1 MTSEDG
7 GGDGSDGFLRDMAAQ
22 SARAHDFDR
31 RIRWSR
37 LSRALRVPYVADPA
51 ADPAAGTDAETG
63 VETGV
68 VLPEGPVVDLRA
80 VEPATATEA
89 PVVPRQ
95 RR

>member
-7 GGDGSDGFLRDMAAQ
+7 EGEGSDGFLRDMAAQ

-51 ADPAAGTDAETG
+51 ADAAAETG
-63 VETGV
+63 VDTGV

-89 PVVPRQ
+89 PAVPRQ